1 VGRPDLADWKTKIC
15 LIIVPKQVEEKA
27 SKYLQCK
34 CNANPNAD
42 GTNFSTTTHLS
53 CLPQHP
59 ELGSYS
65 KFAQVWHFTGQRV
78 SLQRYERMRVSKT
91 DPHPKNHHGYVRQ
104 RRRRLPP
111 ALPSG
116 RHSCTPFCVTRSAR
130 WSLGFLSIF
139 LFRSPPPFPLY
150 LSP

>member
-1 VGRPDLADWKTKIC
+1 MIPKSYKTLTITA
-15 LIIVPKQVEEKA
+15 VNN
-27 SKYLQCK
+27 YLQMQMQMQIPMQTVLTSPPQLIYPVCHNTRNWGHIQSSLK
-34 CNANPNAD
+34 F
-42 GTNFSTTTHLS
+42 GTS
-53 CLPQHP
+53 P
-59 ELGSYS
+59 
-65 KFAQVWHFTGQRV
+65 GQRV

-91 DPHPKNHHGYVRQ
+91 DPHPKNDHGYVRQ